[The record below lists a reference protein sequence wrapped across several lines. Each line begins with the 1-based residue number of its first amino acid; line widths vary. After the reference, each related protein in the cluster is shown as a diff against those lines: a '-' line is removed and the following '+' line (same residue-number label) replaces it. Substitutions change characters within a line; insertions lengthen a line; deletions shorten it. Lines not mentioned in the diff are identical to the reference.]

1 MSVELK
7 DFEINGRK
15 LWSSGYGWQC
25 SRGHGFESCCR
36 ILDEHFC
43 LRLKAKDLGITW
55 VVVALVGFFVSKT
68 HATSL
73 SLYFY
78 YFFKKY
84 FFSFVLL
91 FSITISIYLSFYM
104 STYLPIYVYLPTTTY
119 LPTYLKHTYLTLTT
133 YQHLQTNVNLPIL
146 TNLTI
151 STHLPTN
158 VVLPTHTNPCQT
170 TIIYL
175 PTCNNP

>member
-25 SRGHGFESCCR
+25 SRGHGFESCCH
-36 ILDEHFC
+36 ILDGHFC

-104 STYLPIYVYLPTTTY
+104 STYLPTYLC
-119 LPTYLKHTYLTLTT
+119 LPTYINIPTYLSQTYLLNFDNLPTYTNQCQPTYPYQPTYINTPT
-133 YQHLQTNVNLPIL
+133 YQCRL
-146 TNLTI
+146 TNTYQPM
-151 STHLPTN
+151 SNYHHLPT
-158 VVLPTHTNPCQT
+158 
-170 TIIYL
+170 YM
-175 PTCNNP
+175 